1 MNGII
6 TISDGIATMENGNL
20 TNVDSLDA
28 NTTNSTTMTTTT
40 QPPGTNNTTV
50 ATTAFVNNN
59 LLAYALL
66 NPVTPQTFTGSH
78 NFPTQLT
85 TNSSTLVATTAY
97 VKSNLLNYA
106 LLAYNNIYNANNTFN
121 GITNFNSIL
130 NINSTSARFSS
141 GVNTTSINQNGI
153 AFSITNLTNNNSIR
167 LNTKNSSGVGQD
179 NVFALDGNTA
189 GLQGDNGNTITIVG
203 TQATIGGTS
212 VPKITT
218 QPLTASNNNEIASTA
233 FVKNQGYA
241 LLDSNNTFTGINTF
255 TIQSV
260 RFNAGFVQNDIGG
273 GSNSTSMYQTGA
285 SCSITN
291 NYNNG
296 SIRLYTKNNSGV
308 GQDGVY
314 ALGGVRAGLQGDSGN
329 TIEIFGT
336 QATIGGTSVPK
347 ITTQPLTSSNTNEI
361 ASTAFVKTNL
371 LSYALLAG
379 TQTFTGIN
387 TFSGISNI
395 NNTAFYNATD
405 ARFVSSTSESTQM
418 YQVGGG
424 FTISSIS
431 NGKFIALNTK
441 DATGA
446 TNVNGL
452 VCRDG
457 NQSYLQSNTNT
468 VNRIDITGNQVTIG
482 GVNVPV
488 ITTQPLNTSNNN
500 EIASTAFV
508 KNQSYAVTTSSNAFT
523 ANNTFITQ
531 ATPDNS
537 TLAATTAFVKNQ
549 NYITN
554 SALSP
559 YGLLNPPAIQTWG
572 TNQNTFTT
580 QINANDGVR
589 FTDTFSSK
597 ISQSGNALVIENIS
611 NVNSVQ
617 IRSTTAGLVQRTGLL
632 IENGITCTLQGGTG
646 NTITITGLNTPTLGI
661 PPVAGVYSNEI
672 ATTSWVNSELSGIS
686 DAPYTCNYNTLSP
699 VPTKTTY
706 DIGYIW
712 QIPGSAFPNW
722 TTFTTTQNIATMVFN
737 GTGNYTKGV
746 WQVNIVLSTE
756 CINAPNSRLIW
767 TTVSPTSN
775 DLTKYCTYENS
786 STLFGILGVQIMKL
800 SFILNVSSTPSTYYL
815 NYVRTSGVGS
825 GLNENKTNS
834 HIEFTRIA

>member
-1 MNGII
+1 MYQTGGGMTI
-6 TISDGIATMENGNL
+6 T
-20 TNVDSLDA
+20 
-28 NTTNSTTMTTTT
+28 
-40 QPPGTNNTTV
+40 
-50 ATTAFVNNN
+50 
-59 LLAYALL
+59 
-66 NPVTPQTFTGSH
+66 
-78 NFPTQLT
+78 
-85 TNSSTLVATTAY
+85 
-97 VKSNLLNYA
+97 
-106 LLAYNNIYNANNTFN
+106 
-121 GITNFNSIL
+121 
-130 NINSTSARFSS
+130 
-141 GVNTTSINQNGI
+141 
-153 AFSITNLTNNNSIR
+153 SITNNKFIAIS
-167 LNTKNSSGVGQD
+167 TKDISGNAVNGL
-179 NVFALDGNTA
+179 VCRDGNQA
-189 GLQGDNGNTITIVG
+189 YLQGALNNRIDITG
-203 TQATIGGTS
+203 TQATIGGLS
-212 VPKITT
+212 VPLITT

-233 FVKNQGYA
+233 FVKTNLLNYA
-241 LLDSNNTFTGINTF
+241 LLNSNNTFTGINTF
-255 TIQSV
+255 NTQAV
-260 RFNAGFVQNDIGG
+260 RFNAGFVQNDVGG
-273 GSNSTSMYQTGA
+273 GSNSTSMYQSG
-285 SCSITN
+285 SVCVITN
-291 NYNNG
+291 NFNNG
-296 SIRLYTKNNSGV
+296 SIRLSTKNNSGV
-308 GQDGVY
+308 SQDGVY
-314 ALGGVRAGLQGDSGN
+314 ALGGARAGLQGDGGN

-379 TQTFTGIN
+379 TQTFTGFN

-559 YGLLNPPAIQTWG
+559 YGLLNPPALQTWG

-580 QINANDGVR
+580 QINANAGVR
-589 FTDTFSSK
+589 FTDAFSSK

-686 DAPYTCNYNTLSP
+686 YAPYTCNYNTLSP

-746 WQVNIVLSTE
+746 WQVNVVLSTE
-756 CINAPNSRLIW
+756 NINAPNSRLIW

-775 DLTKYCTYENS
+775 DLTKYCTYENG

>member
-1 MNGII
+1 MSSTTNIPINTRSMNGII

-59 LLAYALL
+59 LLDY
-66 NPVTPQTFTGSH
+66 VTLDTVQTITG
-78 NFPTQLT
+78 L
-85 TNSSTLVATTAY
+85 
-97 VKSNLLNYA
+97 K
-106 LLAYNNIYNANNTFN
+106 TFN
-121 GITNFNSIL
+121 AITNFNDTL
-130 NINSTSARFSS
+130 NVNSTSARFSS
-141 GVNTTSINQNGI
+141 GANVTSINQNGI
-153 AFSITNLTNNNSIR
+153 AFSIKNLTNNNSIR
-167 LNTKNSSGVGQD
+167 LNTRNSSGVGQD
-179 NVFALDGNTA
+179 NVFALDGNVG
-189 GLQGDNGNTITIVG
+189 GLQGDSGNTITIVG

-212 VPKITT
+212 VPIITT

-233 FVKNQGYA
+233 FVKTNLLNYA
-241 LLDSNNTFTGINTF
+241 LLNSNNTFTGINTF
-255 TIQSV
+255 NIQAV
-260 RFNAGFVQNDIGG
+260 RFNAGFVQNDVGG
-273 GSNSTSMYQTGA
+273 GSNSTSMYQSG
-285 SCSITN
+285 SVCVITN
-291 NYNNG
+291 NFNNG
-296 SIRLYTKNNSGV
+296 SIRLSTKNNSGV
-308 GQDGVY
+308 SQDGVY
-314 ALGGVRAGLQGDSGN
+314 ALGGARAGLQGDGGN

-379 TQTFTGIN
+379 SQTFTGIN

-559 YGLLNPPAIQTWG
+559 YGLLNPPALQTWG

-580 QINANDGVR
+580 QINANAGVR
-589 FTDTFSSK
+589 FTDAFSSK

-686 DAPYTCNYNTLSP
+686 YAPYTCNYNTLSP

-746 WQVNIVLSTE
+746 WQVNVVLSTE
-756 CINAPNSRLIW
+756 NINAPNSRLIW

-775 DLTKYCTYENS
+775 DLTKYCTYENG